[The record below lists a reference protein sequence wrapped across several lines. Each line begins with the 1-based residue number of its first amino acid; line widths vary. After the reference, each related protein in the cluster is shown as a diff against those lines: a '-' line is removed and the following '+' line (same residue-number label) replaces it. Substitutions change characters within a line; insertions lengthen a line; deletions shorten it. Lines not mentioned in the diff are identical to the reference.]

1 MGCRKKEEG
10 ATTILLI
17 TVNLASNMMP
27 AQKLALSECM
37 WYE

>member
-1 MGCRKKEEG
+1 MGWRKKEEG

-17 TVNLASNMMP
+17 AVTLASNMMP
-27 AQKLALSECM
+27 TQKLALSKCM